1 LSEPAGNEPADKA
14 ANEIVE
20 PPITTSRRLMLN
32 TALNVSNQLITACIN
47 FVLIG
52 FFLDTIGVEQYGVW
66 ILVGSIFSYRTML
79 TMGLNAAVNRHIP
92 VYVARGDQE
101 GIRRVISTG
110 FAYYLMLGTVIALA
124 SLALYWNIED
134 WFIIDQAFIA
144 TAEQLA
150 LIVGLSYAVSMSFQ
164 HFPAVLSG
172 YQRFDIITYTTLAT
186 IIARTLL
193 IVGLLSQGLGLLAM
207 GIIYGGAEIMIRVVS
222 AIYSRRLTKG
232 LSPSPGSVDLSLLR
246 EMLTYGVS
254 STLYNSGTMLVFKSA
269 DLVIGS
275 LIAAAA
281 VPRFFLAAAPIMVLI
296 ELVQVFSRVIKP
308 AVSDLD
314 ARNDDKRTEELVFL
328 SQKYTLM
335 LIFPAVAFFVVMG
348 GSLIRVWVGDRF
360 TDPET
365 LAELTAILAI
375 LAVGAGTRLTQYSN
389 FMVLVGKGFH
399 RVHGMTA
406 LGTTLACVIAAYA
419 SVQYGGGGLVA
430 VAWSCSIP
438 VFLTSSLI
446 LPAYFNY
453 KMEIKASATLRQSW
467 LPAIAG
473 CTPGILLMLVW
484 NQLAPP
490 ESWSALL
497 AVVVAVGGATAL
509 GAWLFTM
516 SDLERKRIRRFLPM

>member
-1 LSEPAGNEPADKA
+1 
-14 ANEIVE
+14 
-20 PPITTSRRLMLN
+20 MLN
-32 TALNVSNQLITACIN
+32 TVLNVANQLITACIN

-52 FFLDTIGVEQYGVW
+52 FFLGTIGVEQYGVW

-92 VYVARGDQE
+92 VYVARGDRE

-110 FAYYLMLGTVIALA
+110 FAYYLMLGAVIALA
-124 SLALYWNIED
+124 SLTLYWNIED
-134 WFIIDQAFIA
+134 WFVIDPAYIA
-144 TAEQLA
+144 TAERLT

-172 YQRFDIITYTTLAT
+172 YQRFDIITYTTLAS

-193 IVGLLSQGLGLLAM
+193 VVGLLSEGFGLLAM
-207 GIIYGGAEIMIRVVS
+207 GVIYGGTEIMIRVVS
-222 AIYSRRLTKG
+222 AIFTRRLTQG
-232 LSPSPGSVDLSLLR
+232 VSPSPESVDLPLLR
-246 EMLTYGVS
+246 EMLTYGFS

-281 VPRFFLAAAPIMVLI
+281 VPRFFLAAAPIIVLI
-296 ELVQVFSRVIKP
+296 QLVQVFAAVIKP

-314 ARNDDKRTEELVFL
+314 ERDDDERMEELVFL

-348 GSLIRVWVGDRF
+348 GSLIRIWVGDQF
-360 TDPET
+360 TDPDSV
-365 LAELTAILAI
+365 AELTSILAI
-375 LAVGAGTRLTQYSN
+375 LAIGAGTRLTQYSN

-399 RVHGMTA
+399 RVHGLTA
-406 LGTTLACVIAAYA
+406 LGTTVTCVVAAYA
-419 SVQYGGGGLVA
+419 SVRFADGGLVS

-453 KMEIKASATLRQSW
+453 KMNIKASETLRRSW
-467 LPAIAG
+467 LPAVAG
-473 CTPGILLMLVW
+473 CAPGIALILGW
-484 NQLAPP
+484 NRFAPP
-490 ESWSALL
+490 ESWLALV
-497 AVVVAVGGATAL
+497 AVVVVVGGATAL
-509 GAWLFTM
+509 GGWLFAL
-516 SDLERKRIRRFLPM
+516 SDLERKRIRRLLPI